1 MQSFDIEQL
10 RTLVNVVEAGSVT
23 AGASRVFLSH
33 SAASE
38 QLRKLEERAG
48 HVLLRRSRSGVVPT
62 EKGVTLLQDAR
73 RLLAMSD
80 VAWRELH
87 EVPLQG
93 ELKLG
98 ITDYFRPSELAQ
110 LLAQVGARYPGIRLR
125 VTICKS
131 ASVLEGYANGW
142 FDIGLAMSIDTKPPT
157 GSLVRKE
164 SLRWMAAPH
173 VQRKTGEALP
183 LITLTEGC
191 ALRAFTEKLL
201 AQRKIAFDV
210 VHVASGVAGMQAALA
225 AGLGVACLNESALC
239 AGVNVLPARSRM
251 PALRQVSFHLLP
263 GRRGEAPLVT
273 QVRSLLAEH
282 LSTT

>member
-23 AGASRVFLSH
+23 AGASRVFLSQ

-62 EKGVTLLQDAR
+62 EKGVTLLQHAR

-110 LLAQVGARYPGIRLR
+110 LLA
-125 VTICKS
+125 
-131 ASVLEGYANGW
+131 
-142 FDIGLAMSIDTKPPT
+142 
-157 GSLVRKE
+157 
-164 SLRWMAAPH
+164 
-173 VQRKTGEALP
+173 
-183 LITLTEGC
+183 
-191 ALRAFTEKLL
+191 
-201 AQRKIAFDV
+201 
-210 VHVASGVAGMQAALA
+210 
-225 AGLGVACLNESALC
+225 
-239 AGVNVLPARSRM
+239 
-251 PALRQVSFHLLP
+251 
-263 GRRGEAPLVT
+263 
-273 QVRSLLAEH
+273 
-282 LSTT
+282 